1 MGSCSLASQY
11 TDLNVDVTAV
21 FFLEMTL
28 MVCLFIVERSDT
40 ASNEALCWLVCM
52 CLTRV
57 ECLKFV
63 HPDVKRLSL
72 PSATHVLHV
81 ILWSSY

>member
-1 MGSCSLASQY
+1 
-11 TDLNVDVTAV
+11 
-21 FFLEMTL
+21 

-52 CLTRV
+52 CLTRA

-63 HPDVKRLSL
+63 HPDVKGNLSFSL
-72 PSATHVLHV
+72 PLVTHVLHV
-81 ILWSSY
+81 ILALE

>member
-1 MGSCSLASQY
+1 
-11 TDLNVDVTAV
+11 
-21 FFLEMTL
+21 

-52 CLTRV
+52 CLTRA

-63 HPDVKRLSL
+63 HPDASHCEGEPVFQFAFGDACFACHFR
-72 PSATHVLHV
+72 P
-81 ILWSSY
+81 